1 MAEKLEDAD
10 DSASL
15 VSNSNVFSVPEILFY
30 PLSYIKTLN
39 QVAIH
44 TQTKL

>member
-15 VSNSNVFSVPEILFY
+15 VSNSIVSSVTEIPFY